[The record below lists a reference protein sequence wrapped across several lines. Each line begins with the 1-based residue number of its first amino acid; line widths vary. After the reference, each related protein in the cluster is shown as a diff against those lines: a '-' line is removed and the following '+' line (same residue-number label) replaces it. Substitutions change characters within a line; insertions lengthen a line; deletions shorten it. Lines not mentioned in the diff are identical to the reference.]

1 MASILALPL
10 AQWLGLLSFVLGVI
24 VFYQKNDRNLKVLM
38 LVFNLNHM
46 LHFLLM
52 GSMVSA
58 MSALLSAVRSAT
70 AIRTSSKA
78 VAALFIVLCIA
89 NGVWFAQSIYDL
101 LPIVAT
107 IIGTVS
113 IFLLQG
119 ITMRIGFLCGSILW
133 LANNMIIGSI
143 GGVMLES
150 TLALVNIMTI
160 YRLHKSDREDQ
171 YAVSNNESSKQTE
184 TGNSKTKL

>member
-46 LHFLLM
+46 LHFFLM

-78 VAALFIVLCIA
+78 VAALFIGLCIA

-101 LPIVAT
+101 LPIIAT

-133 LANNMIIGSI
+133 LANNLIIGSI

-160 YRLHKSDREDQ
+160 YRLHKSDE
-171 YAVSNNESSKQTE
+171 KQI
-184 TGNSKTKL
+184 TGVE